1 MSKVWDWLQGKKTN
15 IGFTAAA
22 IWGGLVAGGVIDPN
36 AWYWATA
43 LAVITIWTGWS
54 MRSAIAKSGP
64 Q

>member
-1 MSKVWDWLQGKKTN
+1 MGKVWGWLEGKKTN

-22 IWGGLVAGGVIDPN
+22 IWGGLVSGKVIDPD

-54 MRSAIAKSGP
+54 LRSAIAKAGAK
-64 Q
+64 